1 MQEHPHLPKRER
13 QKGWLPAILLS
24 GAVHGVLFLGL
35 FTVFQWQTRAE
46 FVYAEL
52 WAPEDVS
59 GGNDPTGVAERVE
72 APEPIPEEPQP
83 EPQPEEP
90 QPEETPP
97 EEPARLE
104 ETLARL
110 EEERKAEAERL
121 AEEARKAEEAKR
133 LEEERLAEEARKA
146 EEARAQEEA
155 RLAEEARKA
164 EEAARAEEE
173 RLARERAEAER
184 IAREAEAERRKHEKL
199 SVSVHDGVSLRMVDG
214 PGRSPVSRTHR
225 V

>member
-72 APEPIPEEPQP
+72 APEPTP
-83 EPQPEEP
+83 EPIRRRALGFSACHPSPGKREEHDK
-90 QPEETPP
+90 
-97 EEPARLE
+97 
-104 ETLARL
+104 
-110 EEERKAEAERL
+110 KAE
-121 AEEARKAEEAKR
+121 KAVKNKIENLKNFF
-133 LEEERLAEEARKA
+133 
-146 EEARAQEEA
+146 
-155 RLAEEARKA
+155 
-164 EEAARAEEE
+164 
-173 RLARERAEAER
+173 
-184 IAREAEAERRKHEKL
+184 I
-199 SVSVHDGVSLRMVDG
+199 SI
-214 PGRSPVSRTHR
+214 TII
-225 V
+225 